1 MPRYKSKSS
10 CEGEKMNPALP
21 GQTLSLCM
29 PKTLKEK
36 IEKYTQERGVSMAA
50 WVREIIKREMA
61 SC

>member
-1 MPRYKSKSS
+1 
-10 CEGEKMNPALP
+10 MNPAIP
-21 GQTLSLCM
+21 EQTLSICM

-50 WVREIIKREMA
+50 WVREIINREMA